1 MFCYHNYGEV
11 LKKLSWLSGPDGSE
25 ILPGPHI
32 ATTKDWRT
40 IYTQGREIFNKYS
53 KKLKY
58 WPFPSCMFGN
68 LSHAATLGMEIWG
81 LDSLQGVDQNHS
93 KLKTK
98 QRNFYEAGF
107 IKFANSFSILI
118 HHCEVEIS
126 EHLMYRMEFQAFS
139 FPDRDLHL
147 KRHLLCAIF
156 STLEES
162 GFLFFRGKSLL
173 PLQGISMTSVC
184 RLLLTL

>member
-1 MFCYHNYGEV
+1 MVQTVVKQY
-11 LKKLSWLSGPDGSE
+11 LDL
-25 ILPGPHI
+25 ILRLQRI
-32 ATTKDWRT
+32 EEQFMR
-40 IYTQGREIFNKYS
+40 KYS

-68 LSHAATLGMEIWG
+68 LSHAATPGMEIWG
-81 LDSLQGVDQNHS
+81 LESLQGVDQNHS
-93 KLKTK
+93 KLETK
-98 QRNFYEAGF
+98 QRNFCEVGF

-118 HHCEVEIS
+118 HHCEVKIS
-126 EHLMYRMEFQAFS
+126 EHLVYRMEFQVVS

-156 STLEES
+156 STLEEF

-173 PLQGISMTSVC
+173 PWQIISMTLVC